1 MTVRAGIARRRAVRA
16 GDVATYVAALV
27 LTVLFAAPLLW
38 LISLAV
44 RTPAEVFL
52 GAARFIP
59 EEPTLENFRQILT
72 DRTFGLYLWNGIK
85 LCALGALGALI
96 VSIPAAYVFSRRT
109 FRGAS
114 ALMVGILTVQM
125 VSPLVLLIPL
135 YRYMERLGLL
145 ETHAAAA
152 GVYMALGVPLTVWM
166 LKASFDAIPHA
177 LEQAAAIDGCSAP
190 GILFFVTLPLA
201 APGMASAFILNML
214 MGWSQFLVPFIL
226 LTRDQLQPISVA
238 IFNFAGSTSAS
249 TTQLLAAACVITVIP
264 AIAAFLA
271 LQRLIVGAIMA
282 GAVKG

>member
-1 MTVRAGIARRRAVRA
+1 MTGRMAARLA
-16 GDVATYVAALV
+16 DLATYVVALV
-27 LTVLFAAPLLW
+27 LVAAFAAPLLW
-38 LISLAV
+38 LVSLSL

-59 EEPTLENFRQILT
+59 EAPTTDNFRQILT

-85 LCALGALGALI
+85 LCALGAFGALL
-96 VSIPAAYVFSRRT
+96 VAIPAAYVFSRRA

-114 ALMVGILTVQM
+114 ALMLGILTVQM

-152 GVYMALGVPLTVWM
+152 GVYMALGVPLSVWM
-166 LKASFDAIPHA
+166 LKASFDAIPRA
-177 LEQAAAIDGCSAP
+177 LEEAAAIDGCAP
-190 GILFFVTLPLA
+190 PAVLAFVTLPLA

-226 LTRDQLQPISVA
+226 LSSDRLQPISVA

-249 TTQLLAAACVITVIP
+249 TTQLLAAACVLTVLP

-271 LQRLIVGAIMA
+271 LQRLIVRAIMA

>member
-1 MTVRAGIARRRAVRA
+1 MSRGRF
-16 GDVATYVAALV
+16 GDAATYALALV
-27 LTVLFAAPLLW
+27 LAALFAGPLLW
-38 LISLAV
+38 LVSLAI

-59 EEPTLENFRQILT
+59 EEPTLDNFRQILT

-85 LCALGALGALI
+85 LCALGSLGALI
-96 VSIPAAYVFSRRT
+96 VAIPAAYAFSRRR
-109 FRGAS
+109 FMGS
-114 ALMVGILTVQM
+114 GALMVGILTVQM

-135 YRYMERLGLL
+135 YRYMERLGML
-145 ETHAAAA
+145 ESHAAAA
-152 GVYMALGVPLTVWM
+152 VVYMALGVPLAVWM
-166 LKASFDAIPHA
+166 LKASFDGIPRS
-177 LEQAAAIDGCSAP
+177 LEEAAAIDGCSAP
-190 GILFFVTLPLA
+190 RILFFVTLPLA

-249 TTQLLAAACVITVIP
+249 TTQLLAAACVITVLP

-271 LQRLIVGAIMA
+271 LQRLIVRAIMA
-282 GAVKG
+282 GAVRG

>member
-1 MTVRAGIARRRAVRA
+1 MTRWSSERI
-16 GDVATYVAALV
+16 GDIATYVVAL
-27 LTVLFAAPLLW
+27 LLFVLFAAPLLW
-38 LISLAV
+38 LLSLAI
-44 RTPAEVFL
+44 RTPAEIFL
-52 GAARFIP
+52 GASRFIP
-59 EEPTLENFRQILT
+59 EDPTLANFEQILT

-96 VSIPAAYVFSRRT
+96 TAIPAAYVFSRRQ

-114 ALMVGILTVQM
+114 ILMLGILTVQM

-152 GVYMALGVPLTVWM
+152 GVYMALGVPLSVWM
-166 LKASFDAIPHA
+166 LKASFDAIPRS
-177 LEQAAAIDGCSAP
+177 LEDAAAIDGCSAP
-190 GILFFVTLPLA
+190 AVLFFVTMPLA

-226 LTRDQLQPISVA
+226 LSQDRLQPISVA

-249 TTQLLAAACVITVIP
+249 TTQLLAAACVITVLP

>member
-1 MTVRAGIARRRAVRA
+1 MTRRRGSRLADA
-16 GDVATYVAALV
+16 FTYALAF
-27 LTVLFAAPLLW
+27 LLILLFATPLLW
-38 LISLAV
+38 LVSLAI

-59 EEPTLENFRQILT
+59 DEPTSANFRQILT

-96 VSIPAAYVFSRRT
+96 VSIPAAYVFSRRR

-114 ALMVGILTVQM
+114 ALMLGILTVQM

-135 YRYMERLGLL
+135 YRYMESLGLL

-152 GVYMALGVPLTVWM
+152 GVYMALGVPLSVWM
-166 LKASFDAIPHA
+166 LKASFDAIPRS
-177 LEQAAAIDGCSAP
+177 LEDAAAVDGCSAP
-190 GILFFVTLPLA
+190 GVLVFVTLPLA

-249 TTQLLAAACVITVIP
+249 TTQLLAAACVVTVLP

-271 LQRLIVGAIMA
+271 LQRLIVSAIMA